1 MMTAPSPHYPVM
13 LPEVLHYLAPQAG
26 EIYVDATLGA
36 GGYTRAIL
44 NAEPQ
49 CRVIAFD
56 RDPIPHGMAQEWAA
70 QYGDRLTLVKSG
82 FSDIES
88 QLAALNIDRIDAL
101 VLDLGVSSM
110 QLDQPERG
118 FSFRFDAPLDMR
130 MDTTTGQSAA
140 DLVNTLPQDDLAD
153 ILYEYGEE
161 RASRKIA
168 ASIVKARQTQEISH
182 TSELV
187 AIIHSVLPRHPR
199 DKIDPATRTFQA
211 LRIAVNAELE
221 ELEQVLHAAE
231 KILKPGARL
240 IVVTF
245 HSLEDRI
252 VKNFLN
258 SRAKAQPAP
267 SRHAPLLP
275 YHNSM
280 PSAFSFKLLTSKP
293 SLPSAQEISENSRS
307 RSAKLRAAIRTET
320 PFISAQS
327 PAYPYNIQPKKGE
340 RS

>member
-1 MMTAPSPHYPVM
+1 MMVSASPHYPVM
-13 LPEVLHYLAPQAG
+13 LQEMLHYLAPQSH
-26 EIYVDATLGA
+26 EVYVDATLGA

-44 NAEPQ
+44 AQNPD

-56 RDPIPHGMAQEWAA
+56 RDPLPHAMAQQWAGE
-70 QYGDRLTLVKSG
+70 YGERLTLVKSG
-82 FSDIES
+82 FGDMAHA
-88 QLAALNIDRIDAL
+88 LAALGVTRVDAV

-153 ILYEYGEE
+153 ILYQYGEE

-168 ASIVKARQTQEISH
+168 AAIVKARQTQKITR

-199 DKIDPATRTFQA
+199 DKIDPATRSFQA
-211 LRIAVNAELE
+211 LRIAVNSELE
-221 ELEQVLHAAE
+221 ELEQVLAAAE
-231 KILKPGARL
+231 NILKPGARL

-258 SRAKAQPAP
+258 ARAKPQPAP
-267 SRHAPLLP
+267 SRHMPHIPQAPQIP
-275 YHNSM
+275 GMQNSKN
-280 PSAFSFKLLTSKP
+280 AAQALTFKLLNSKP
-293 SLPSAQEISENSRS
+293 VQASVEEISQNSRS
-307 RSAKLRAAIRTET
+307 RSAKLRAAVRFASVTQQM
-320 PFISAQS
+320 A
-327 PAYPYNIQPKKGE
+327 GE
-340 RS
+340 S

>member
-1 MMTAPSPHYPVM
+1 MNSAAPHYPVM
-13 LPEVLHYLAPQAG
+13 LPEMLHYLAPKPG
-26 EIYVDATLGA
+26 EVYVDATLGA

-44 NAEPQ
+44 DAEPH

-56 RDPIPHGMAQEWAA
+56 RDSVPHDMAQQWAPS
-70 QYGDRLTLVKSG
+70 YGERLTLIKSG
-82 FSDIES
+82 FSDLQS
-88 QLAALNIDRIDAL
+88 QLSARNIDHIDAL
-101 VLDLGVSSM
+101 ILDLGVSSM

-130 MDTTTGQSAA
+130 MDATTGQSAA

-153 ILYEYGEE
+153 ILYQYGEE

-168 ASIVKARQTQEISH
+168 AAIVGARQSQKITR
-182 TSELV
+182 TNELV

-211 LRIAVNAELE
+211 LRIAVNKELE
-221 ELEQVLHAAE
+221 ELEQVLNAAE
-231 KILKPGARL
+231 NILKPGARL

-258 SRAKAQPAP
+258 ARAKAPPGP
-267 SRHAPLLP
+267 SRHAPSLP
-275 YHNSM
+275 SRGNAS
-280 PSAFSFKLLTSKP
+280 SNFTFKLLNSKP
-293 SLPSAQEISENSRS
+293 ALPSAQEILENSRS
-307 RSAKLRAAIRTET
+307 RSAKLRAATRTES
-320 PFISAQS
+320 PPSQAVQS
-327 PAYPYNIQPKKGE
+327 
-340 RS
+340 